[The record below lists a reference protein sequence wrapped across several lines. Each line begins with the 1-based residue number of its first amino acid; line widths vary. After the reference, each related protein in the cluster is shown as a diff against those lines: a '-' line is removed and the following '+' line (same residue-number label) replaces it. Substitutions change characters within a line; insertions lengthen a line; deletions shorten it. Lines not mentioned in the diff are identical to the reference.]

1 MAKGKGAKIGR
12 AKKEHGKRAK
22 KDARSLQIKKILSNL
37 QGVANPKHISTLL
50 MINLN
55 LNCDNLLINEVR
67 PLFDLNSNEG
77 LVNESLDS
85 FNERMKG
92 ALEIRTTD
100 EKWYLS
106 QLAKVKDRVSR

>member
-1 MAKGKGAKIGR
+1 M
-12 AKKEHGKRAK
+12 
-22 KDARSLQIKKILSNL
+22 QIKKILSNL

-77 LVNESLDS
+77 LVKESLDS
-85 FNERMKG
+85 FNE
-92 ALEIRTTD
+92 
-100 EKWYLS
+100 
-106 QLAKVKDRVSR
+106 